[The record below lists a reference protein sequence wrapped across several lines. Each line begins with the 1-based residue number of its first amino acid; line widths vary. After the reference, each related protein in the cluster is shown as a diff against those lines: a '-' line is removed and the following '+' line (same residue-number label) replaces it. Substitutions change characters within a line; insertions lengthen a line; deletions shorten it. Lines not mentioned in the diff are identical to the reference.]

1 MMTEKEIIKHAK
13 DYIDSLANG
22 TNPLTGEPVNES
34 DVVNNV
40 RIARCLFY
48 VSGILEK
55 VLNGERNIL
64 PRVKKSKFSIS
75 AEKLEDFEYSSEP
88 ILVSDVVKRIATLS
102 ESENMRKFPTSKITK
117 WLLKNGFLEERE
129 NKLGKIKKYVTSA
142 GEEIGLYQEERE
154 GQYGRY
160 VVTLYTTSAQH
171 FVIDNLEAIL
181 AE

>member
-1 MMTEKEIIKHAK
+1 MFGTKIGKRQISLLDKGDTMMTEKEIIKHAK

-88 ILVSDVVKRIATLS
+88 ILVSDVVKRIAFQIHPHYHLLADVLEIDFTYIVGA
-102 ESENMRKFPTSKITK
+102 NHQKVQITK
-117 WLLKNGFLEERE
+117 NYNIKSPARQAIRNCAAG
-129 NKLGKIKKYVTSA
+129 NK
-142 GEEIGLYQEERE
+142 E
-154 GQYGRY
+154 
-160 VVTLYTTSAQH
+160 
-171 FVIDNLEAIL
+171 
-181 AE
+181 

>member
-1 MMTEKEIIKHAK
+1 MTEKEIIKHAK

-22 TNPLTGEPVNES
+22 TNPLTGESVNES
-34 DVVNNV
+34 DIVNNV
-40 RIARCLFY
+40 RISRCFFY

-64 PRVKKSKFSIS
+64 PRVKKSRFSIS

-88 ILVSDVVKRIATLS
+88 IFVSDIVKRITALS
-102 ESENMRKFPTSKITK
+102 QSENMKKFPTSKITK

-129 NKLGKIKKYVTSA
+129 NKLGKIKKYVTYA
-142 GEEIGLYQEERE
+142 GEKIGLYQEERE

-160 VVTLYTTSAQH
+160 FVTFYTTSAQH
-171 FVIDNLEAIL
+171 FIIDNLEAIL
-181 AE
+181 EE

>member
-1 MMTEKEIIKHAK
+1 MTEKEIIKHAK

-40 RIARCLFY
+40 RISRCLFY

-64 PRVKKSKFSIS
+64 PRVKKSKFS
-75 AEKLEDFEYSSEP
+75 EP
-88 ILVSDVVKRIATLS
+88 ILVSDVVKRIAALS